1 MKKGNTALVAVA
13 VTLALLLGVSL
24 WFFAGPA
31 SRDPGK
37 QEPISVG
44 WSPWEHSA
52 LFYVAED
59 QGYFG
64 QNGLKTT
71 SREYDFPATGL
82 DGMLKGEV
90 DVVVGSAEWPLV
102 RRVFAKKPLRVLGN
116 LDKSDLAYL
125 IGRKDRGI
133 GSLADLAGKRVG
145 VTFGTVSEFY
155 LGRLLDLNGVPRKD
169 VTPVDIKMLAE
180 YESALENGQVDALLM
195 GEPFVT
201 SIRKKLGANATVLPA
216 QSSHPQFALVVSTDQ
231 WVAKHPDAATKFF
244 RALAQAEEYVLRDPD
259 KALRIIQKRLHLD
272 DAYMK
277 TVWSQN
283 QFALSLDQ
291 SLIAAM
297 EDEGRWLIQS
307 NLTPEKQMPDFLDYI
322 DERALKAVKPAVVNI
337 IR

>member
-1 MKKGNTALVAVA
+1 MKKRNTVLVTIAVIMAL
-13 VTLALLLGVSL
+13 GIGL
-24 WFFAGPA
+24 WFFAGPGN
-31 SRDPGK
+31 RYTGK
-37 QEPISVG
+37 SEPITVG

-64 QNGLKTT
+64 QNGLKVT

-102 RRVFAKKPLRVLGN
+102 RRVFAKKPLCVIGN
-116 LDKSDLAYL
+116 IDKSELAYL

-133 GSLADLAGKRVG
+133 NEVADLAGKRVG
-145 VTFGTVSEFY
+145 VTFGTISEFY
-155 LGRLLDLNGVPRKD
+155 LGRLLDLNSVPQKD
-169 VTPVDIKMLAE
+169 VTPVDIKLLAE
-180 YESALENGQVDALLM
+180 YESALVNGQVDALVM
-195 GEPFVT
+195 GEPSVT
-201 SIRKKLGANATVLPA
+201 SIRKKLGANVTILPA
-216 QSSHPQFALVVSTDQ
+216 QSSHPQFALVVSTDT
-231 WVAKHPDAATKFF
+231 WVAKNPGAAIKFL
-244 RALAQAEEYVLRDPD
+244 RSLAQAEEYVLRNPE
-259 KALRIIQKRLHLD
+259 KALLIIQRRLNLD

-283 QFALSLDQ
+283 QFGLSLDQ

-307 NLTPEKQMPDFLDYI
+307 NLAPEKQMPDFLDYI
-322 DERALKAVKPAVVNI
+322 DERALKEAKPAVVNI